1 MEVKSIQKEE
11 PTFIGFDSALQVFHS
26 LGVPIGKTTLY
37 NIIKDEPELPCKMAF
52 GRYFFDREK
61 LILWIKKT
69 LEN

>member
-1 MEVKSIQKEE
+1 MEIKSIQAEE
-11 PTFIGFDSALQVFHS
+11 PEFIGFEEALKVFAS

-37 NIIKDEPELPCKMAF
+37 ATIKGADDLPCKMAF